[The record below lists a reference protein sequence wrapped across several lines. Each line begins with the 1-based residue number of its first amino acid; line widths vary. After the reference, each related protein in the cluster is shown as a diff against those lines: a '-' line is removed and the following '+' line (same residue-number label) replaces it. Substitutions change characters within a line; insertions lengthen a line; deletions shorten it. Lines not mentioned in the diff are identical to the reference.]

1 MPRRAAAD
9 TVARNRPGTKT
20 EETMLAKDIMTTDV
34 CTVTR
39 ETRVGEVA
47 KLLLA
52 RRISGVP
59 VVDDKGALCGVVS
72 EGDLLR
78 RAETGTERQRSWWLE
93 LLTENRDLAHD
104 FVKSHGLTAKDVM
117 TSQVVSVKED
127 ASLAEVA
134 NTLERNR
141 IKRVPVMRGDKMVGI
156 ISRSN
161 LLQALATAGTRQG
174 KAPEGD
180 RALRDAVT
188 KAFKHQPWTPDLTVN
203 VTVQDGRVSLY
214 GLVASEDERR
224 AMTIAAE
231 EVAGVGKVDNQLTIA
246 SAIRSMV

>member
-1 MPRRAAAD
+1 
-9 TVARNRPGTKT
+9 
-20 EETMLAKDIMTTDV
+20 MLAKDIMTQDV
-34 CTVTR
+34 CTVTGG
-39 ETRVGEVA
+39 TRVDEVA

-59 VVDDKGALCGVVS
+59 VVDDKGALCGLVS

-117 TSQVVSVKED
+117 TGQVVTVKED

-134 NTLERNR
+134 GTLERNR
-141 IKRVPVMRGDKMVGI
+141 IKRVPVMRGDRMVGI

-161 LLQALATAGTRQG
+161 LLQALATAGARQA

-188 KAFKHQPWTPDLTVN
+188 QAFKRQTWTPDLTVN

-231 EVAGVGKVDNQLTIA
+231 EVAGLGKVDNQLTIA
-246 SAIRSMV
+246 SAVRGMV

>member
-1 MPRRAAAD
+1 
-9 TVARNRPGTKT
+9 
-20 EETMLAKDIMTTDV
+20 MLAKDIMTTEV
-34 CTVTR
+34 CTVTPA
-39 ETRVGEVA
+39 TRVGDVA

-52 RRISGVP
+52 RRISGAP
-59 VVDDKGALCGVVS
+59 VVNDKGVLCGIVS

-78 RAETGTERQRSWWLE
+78 RAETGTERRRSWWLE

-104 FVKSHGLTAKDVM
+104 FVKSHGLSAGDVM
-117 TSQVVSVKED
+117 TAPVVSVKED

-141 IKRVPVMRGDKMVGI
+141 IKRVPVLRGDKIVGI

-161 LLQALATAGTRQG
+161 LLQALATAGTREG
-174 KAPEGD
+174 KAPAGD
-180 RALRDAVT
+180 RALREAVSQ
-188 KAFKHQPWTPDLTVN
+188 AFKRQTWTPDLTVN

-224 AMTIAAE
+224 AMVVAAE
-231 EVAGVGKVDNQLTIA
+231 EVAGVGKVDSQLTVA
-246 SAIRSMV
+246 SSIRSMV

>member
-1 MPRRAAAD
+1 
-9 TVARNRPGTKT
+9 
-20 EETMLAKDIMTTDV
+20 MLAKDIMTTDV

-39 ETRVGEVA
+39 DTRVGEVA

-59 VVDDKGALCGVVS
+59 VVDDKGALCGIVS

-104 FVKSHGLTAKDVM
+104 FVKSHGLVVADVM
-117 TSQVVSVKED
+117 TRAVVSVQDD

-141 IKRVPVMRGDKMVGI
+141 IKRVPVLRGGKMVGI

-188 KAFKHQPWTPDLTVN
+188 NAFKHQPWTPDLTVN

-214 GLVASEDERR
+214 GLVESEDERR

-231 EVAGVGKVDNQLTIA
+231 EVAGIGKVDNQLTIA
-246 SAIRSMV
+246 SAIRGLV

>member
-1 MPRRAAAD
+1 
-9 TVARNRPGTKT
+9 
-20 EETMLAKDIMTTDV
+20 MLAKDIMTQDV

-59 VVDDKGALCGVVS
+59 VVDAKGALCGIVS

-78 RAETGTERQRSWWLE
+78 RAETGTERRRSWWLE

-104 FVKSHGLTAKDVM
+104 FVKSHGLIVADVM
-117 TSQVVSVKED
+117 TPTVVSVRED
-127 ASLAEVA
+127 ATLAEVA

-141 IKRVPVMRGDKMVGI
+141 IKRVPVMRDGKMVGI
-156 ISRSN
+156 ISRAN
-161 LLQALATAGTRQG
+161 LLQALATAGSREA
-174 KAPEGD
+174 KAPAGD
-180 RALRDAVT
+180 RALREAVT
-188 KAFKHQPWTPDLTVN
+188 QAFRHQTWTPDLTVN

-224 AMTIAAE
+224 AMVIAAE
-231 EVAGVGKVDNQLTIA
+231 EVAGIGKVDNQLTLA
-246 SAIRSMV
+246 STVRAMV

>member
-1 MPRRAAAD
+1 
-9 TVARNRPGTKT
+9 
-20 EETMLAKDIMTTDV
+20 MLAKDIMTQDV
-34 CTVTR
+34 CTVSQDM
-39 ETRVGEVA
+39 RVGDVA

-52 RRISGVP
+52 RRISGLP
-59 VVDDKGALCGVVS
+59 VVDQKGKLCGVVS

-117 TSQVVSVKED
+117 TAQLVTVKED
-127 ASLAEVA
+127 APLAEVA

-188 KAFKHQPWTPDLTVN
+188 KAFKRQPWTPDLTVN

-224 AMTIAAE
+224 AMVIAAE
-231 EVAGVGKVDNQLTIA
+231 EVAGVGKVDNQLTLA